1 MSQPSVIAI
10 DGPAASGKS
19 TVGKLLARK
28 LGYSFADTGAMYRAL
43 TLEALTRGIKVDDE
57 AELTRLAN
65 STDIRIV
72 PGNDSRVTVNG
83 RDVTGEIY
91 CDAVDKSVS
100 LVSKVAVVR
109 EVLVERQRYLANGGG
124 IIMVGRDIGTVV
136 LPQAE
141 LKIYL
146 DVSIEEQARRRQKD
160 IVERG
165 EKADYA
171 SILADL
177 KRRDEID
184 SKREVGPL
192 RPAEDA
198 VRIDTDRLNAG
209 GVVAEILR
217 IMEKN

>member
-19 TVGKLLARK
+19 TVGKLLAQK
-28 LGYSFADTGAMYRAL
+28 LGHRFADTGAMYRAI
-43 TLEALTRGIKVDDE
+43 TLEALTRGVKLDDE
-57 AELTRLAN
+57 GELTRLAN
-65 STDIRIV
+65 NTDIRIV
-72 PGNDSRVTVNG
+72 PGNDSHVTVDG
-83 RDVTGEIY
+83 RDVTGDIY
-91 CDAVDKSVS
+91 CDAVDKTVS
-100 LVSKVAVVR
+100 LASKVSGVR
-109 EVLVERQRYLANGGG
+109 EILVESQRRLANGGG

-160 IVERG
+160 IIERG

-184 SKREVGPL
+184 SKRKVSPL

-198 VRIDTDRLNAG
+198 VRIDTDRLDAD

-217 IMEKN
+217 IMERI